1 MSLSVRQTCLFK
13 YAKATYIE
21 VLLVQEEKL
30 NAEKELVE
38 VKMNLVGSRVNLYRA
53 LGGGWR

>member
-1 MSLSVRQTCLFK
+1 
-13 YAKATYIE
+13 
-21 VLLVQEEKL
+21 VLLTQEEKL